1 MLLSLISVLPLW
13 LNWLSPVAPTPPMA
27 AKLAPAPALAWSAS
41 RPLSW
46 ADFQAQPG
54 APSNIAALTS
64 ANISVNVGCTDFKFN
79 AAVKAVFTP
88 SESWVRE
95 PGKAKPELLRH
106 EQAHFD
112 LTEVHARQMRQKL
125 ALMQFDCDK
134 LQPALNNYTKV
145 AFMIWQRDMSRYD
158 QETNHGLNAER
169 QQQWEAAVKQRLEK
183 LSAYALP
190 E

>member
-1 MLLSLISVLPLW
+1 MLLSLISLLPLW
-13 LNWLSPVAPTPPMA
+13 LGWANPGSVVPVSSPST
-27 AKLAPAPALAWSAS
+27 LAWSAS

-46 ADFQAQPG
+46 ADFQARPG
-54 APSNIAALTS
+54 APVNLAALTS
-64 ANISVNVGCTDFKFN
+64 ANIDVKVGCSDFKFS

-88 SESWVRE
+88 TESWVRE
-95 PGKAKPELLRH
+95 PGKASAQLLRH
-106 EQAHFD
+106 EQVHFD

-145 AFMIWQRDMSRYD
+145 AFLAWQREEARYD
-158 QETNHGLNAER
+158 QETNHGLNAAR
-169 QQQWEAAVKQRLEK
+169 QQQWEAAVQQRLEK

>member
-1 MLLSLISVLPLW
+1 MVLSLISLLPLW
-13 LNWLSPVAPTPPMA
+13 LGWASPATAVPVHSP
-27 AKLAPAPALAWSAS
+27 PAPVLAWSAS

-46 ADFQAQPG
+46 ADFQARPG
-54 APSNIAALTS
+54 APVTLAALTS
-64 ANISVNVGCTDFKFN
+64 ANIDVKVGCSDFKFS

-88 SESWVRE
+88 TESWVRE
-95 PGKAKPELLRH
+95 PGKASAQLLRH
-106 EQAHFD
+106 EQVHFD

-134 LQPALNNYTKV
+134 LQPALNSYTKV
-145 AFMIWQRDMSRYD
+145 AFLAWQREEARYD
-158 QETNHGLNAER
+158 QETNHGLNAAR
-169 QQQWEAAVKQRLEK
+169 QQQWETAVQQRLEK